1 MQIQVSIGEN
11 HRFELRE
18 ALLVYG
24 DRQKSFVTYHDVTLQ
39 KDAPPPL
46 GAAQPLTASFV
57 ESLVRSLSGSCA
69 AEVLPENILAKGDRM
84 IAWWTPARRRQ
95 MFYQNSEGKVA
106 ELNGR
111 VFPQPPLVWRVH
123 SGDLMIRALTENKRP
138 QSSTKL
144 AVAPLWNLS
153 DNGRVCTGSMRRPDG
168 ATVSSVADWE
178 RGFYESA
185 FTHANVGRLTR
196 HPEGFEGLWSGLA
209 GKRKRFPL
217 DTLIALPQTLSQF
230 VSGERR

>member
-1 MQIQVSIGEN
+1 
-11 HRFELRE
+11 
-18 ALLVYG
+18 
-24 DRQKSFVTYHDVTLQ
+24 
-39 KDAPPPL
+39 
-46 GAAQPLTASFV
+46 
-57 ESLVRSLSGSCA
+57 
-69 AEVLPENILAKGDRM
+69 
-84 IAWWTPARRRQ
+84 
-95 MFYQNSEGKVA
+95 
-106 ELNGR
+106 
-111 VFPQPPLVWRVH
+111 
-123 SGDLMIRALTENKRP
+123 MIRALTENKRP